1 MTAVTYKLTAILAAD
16 VVSRM
21 TNADENRTLA
31 RLRLVAERRLG
42 DLIEFFSTSQ
52 EGRTKI
58 R

>member
-16 VVSRM
+16 VVGRM